1 MYIYIYIYICIYIY
15 IYIYIYICVYIYIY
29 IYIYIYMCIYIYIY
43 IYKCS
48 VESRYTVLNTW
59 EVELYKV
66 IAENGKLNYD
76 FIPTSL
82 SPFCAI
88 TLYH

>member
-1 MYIYIYIYICIYIY
+1 MYVCIYMCVCV
-15 IYIYIYICVYIYIY
+15 CVYIYIY
-29 IYIYIYMCIYIYIY
+29 IL
-43 IYKCS
+43 KCS
-48 VESRYTVLNTW
+48 VESRDTVLNTW

-82 SPFCAI
+82 FRGCPLI
-88 TLYH
+88 RGTID